1 MAFRGERQDYL
12 LARYIVKRYNRG
24 MASSKQISTAEPS
37 PSPVEFEILLALAA
51 GQLHG
56 YAIMQQVESRSG
68 GSIRLGPG
76 TLYGAIKRM
85 TRVGWIETSDPH
97 SDDDVRRRCYYR
109 LTRAGRRA
117 AAAAAQQMADMV
129 QIAAARGLIPK
140 IASH

>member
-1 MAFRGERQDYL
+1 
-12 LARYIVKRYNRG
+12 
-24 MASSKQISTAEPS
+24 MASTQQTPTAESCPS
-37 PSPVEFEILLALAA
+37 HVEFEILLALAT

-85 TRVGWIETSDPH
+85 TRAGWIETSDPD

-117 AAAAAQQMADMV
+117 AAAAARQMADTV
-129 QIAAARGLIPK
+129 QIAAQRGLIPR
-140 IASH
+140 ASTH